1 MSEST
6 VIISIDGMTCDHC
19 VKAVTDA
26 LKSVE
31 GVREVNVSLE
41 EKKAEVVYEDSRCKA
56 TELQAVIDSKGYAA
70 RMYGT
75 DPSAS

>member
-1 MSEST
+1 MADST

-19 VKAVTDA
+19 VKSVTDA
-26 LKSVE
+26 LKDVE
-31 GVREVNVSLE
+31 GVRDVKVSLE
-41 EKKAEVVYEDSRCKA
+41 EKKAEVIYEDSKCKSM
-56 TELQAVIDSKGYAA
+56 ELQAVIDSKGYSA